1 MKIDLS
7 EVSSVRQTSKS
18 SGCLLILGLP
28 LPLPLPLIIYSV
40 YTLLA

>member
-28 LPLPLPLIIYSV
+28 LPLPLIIYSV